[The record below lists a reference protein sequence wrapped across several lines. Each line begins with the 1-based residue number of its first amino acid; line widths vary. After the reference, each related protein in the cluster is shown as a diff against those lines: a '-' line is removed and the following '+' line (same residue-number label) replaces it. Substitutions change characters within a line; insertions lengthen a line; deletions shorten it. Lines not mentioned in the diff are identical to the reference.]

1 MDDFGRSIRPFK
13 NNKYKLMK
21 NYLYF
26 KVLLS
31 LLALTILATLVVT
44 LDIGLKVASA
54 IILALFMLKFL
65 GVAFYFME
73 LKKAHVFWK
82 SVVIIFVM
90 LFSTIILVGN

>member
-1 MDDFGRSIRPFK
+1 MDDFGRSIRPIK

-21 NYLYF
+21 NQLYF

-31 LLALTILATLVVT
+31 LLALTILAALVVT
-44 LDIGLKVASA
+44 LDIGLKAASA
-54 IILALFMLKFL
+54 IILALFMVKFI

-82 SVVIIFVM
+82 SAVLIFASIF
-90 LFSTIILVGN
+90 LGLVLLIV